1 MATVYKFYSFIEK
14 IHEGAINL
22 GSDTL
27 KVMLTNDA
35 PSLSWDEKAD
45 VTGELSATNGYSAK
59 TVTVTTSA
67 QSSGLYTFIC
77 DDITFTASGGNLGGG
92 PFRYAIFYDDTATG
106 DPLLWYIDFNYGITV
121 ATGQSFTIDV
131 DQTAGL
137 YYSS

>member
-1 MATVYKFYSFIEK
+1 MPSVYKFYSFIEK

-22 GSDTL
+22 GSDTI

-45 VTGELSATNGYSAK
+45 VTGELSTANGYVAGGAS
-59 TVTVTTSA
+59 VTTTTSA
-67 QSSGLYTFIC
+67 QSSGLYTYIC
-77 DDITFTASGGNLGGG
+77 DDITWTASGGSFG

-106 DPLLWYIDFNYGITV
+106 DPLLWYVDFSYGITV
-121 ATGQSFTIDV
+121 SSGQSFTIDV

-137 YYSS
+137 YYST